1 MNSVLVI
8 GSSNTDMVVKT
19 SRFPNPGETILG
31 GDFFVFPGGK
41 GANQAV
47 AAARI
52 GAKVRFICAIGDDNF
67 GKQAIAGYAAEG
79 IATDAII
86 SVPDKA
92 SGIALITVNEKGE
105 NEIVVAPG
113 ANEVLSP
120 DQISPNTKLL
130 LEADIILT
138 QLEIPLETIH
148 FLGDFCKSHN
158 KQLILNPAPAQT
170 LDDTLLNELFAISPN
185 QTEAHLLTGV
195 RVNSKQSAK
204 IAAQVLLERGVKNVI
219 ITLGADGVFYLGEFG
234 ELHSKPPKVEAVDT
248 TAAGDVFNGV
258 LAACLA
264 KGLNWKE
271 SLELSNHA
279 AAISVTRMGAQSS
292 APYLSDLKLK
302 T

>member
-1 MNSVLVI
+1 MNNVLVI

-47 AAARI
+47 AASRI
-52 GAKVRFICAIGDDNF
+52 GANVRFICATGDDNF
-67 GKQAIAGYAAEG
+67 GKQAIAGYEAEG

-86 SVPDKA
+86 SIPEKA

-113 ANEVLSP
+113 ANAALGP
-120 DQISPNTKLL
+120 DHISTNTNLL

-158 KQLILNPAPAQT
+158 KKLILNPAPAQS
-170 LDDTLLNELFAISPN
+170 LDKTLLNGLFAITPN
-185 QTEAHLLTGV
+185 QTEAQLLTGV
-195 RVNSKQSAK
+195 QVISNQSAK
-204 IAAQVLLERGVKNVI
+204 SAAQVLLERGVKNVV
-219 ITLGADGVFYLGEFG
+219 ITLGANGVFYHGEFG
-234 ELHSKPPKVEAVDT
+234 ELHGKPPKVEAIDT

-271 SLELSNHA
+271 SLDLANHA

-292 APYLSDLKLK
+292 APYFRDLKLK